1 MQSVLSQTYKNY
13 ELIVVDD
20 KSTDESPA
28 IIEKFQMQHPEITF
42 IRLEKNGGICKAFN
56 TAFKICSGDFIIDLA
71 ADDILLPDHLE
82 RGVKIFETIDDS
94 YGVIF
99 GDAELID
106 AQGKLLCL
114 HSERYPHYTIPQGNV
129 YESLIERYFICSPT
143 MMFRRAVIEALGG
156 YDETL
161 SYEDFDFWIRSSR
174 IFKYRYEPHILVKK
188 RKLKN
193 SLSHNQFKVFNRH
206 NYTTYRVCTKIL
218 DLNRTVKEQDALR
231 KRIQYEIRQS
241 IRTLD
246 ISLAYKYCLLWVK
259 NNSRQY
265 YDRNSGALP

>member
-1 MQSVLSQTYKNY
+1 MESVLRQTYKNY

-20 KSTDESPA
+20 KSTDGSPA
-28 IIEKFQMQHPEITF
+28 IIEKFQKQHPEITF
-42 IRLEKNGGICKAFN
+42 IRLEKNEGICKAFN

-71 ADDILLPDHLE
+71 ADDILLPERLE
-82 RGVKIFETIDDS
+82 RGVKLFETLDDR

-99 GDAELID
+99 ADAELID
-106 AQGKLLCL
+106 AQGKNLGF
-114 HSERYPHYTIPQGNV
+114 HSEKYPHATIPQGNV
-129 YESLIERYFICSPT
+129 YEFLIGRYFICSPT
-143 MMFRRAVIEALGG
+143 MMFRRAVIATLVG

-174 IFKYRYEPHILVKK
+174 IFSYHYQPDVLVKK

-193 SLSHNQFKVFNRH
+193 SLSHSQSKIFNKH
-206 NYTTYRVCTKIL
+206 NYSTYQVCTKIL
-218 DLNRTVKEQDALR
+218 DLNRTVKEQHALR
-231 KRIQYEIRQS
+231 KRIQYEIRQC

-246 ISLAYKYCLLWVK
+246 VSLAYKYCLLWFK

-265 YDRNSGALP
+265 L